1 MNKYCSSCSKIPS
14 KSVCGACRDV
24 LKIDLVMELQ
34 GSDVVYLSENS
45 RCKTGRKPKLSAT
58 EQHDIYIAYNNKT
71 ATLKKLASEYK
82 VSISTIFNIVNTSG
96 L

>member
-1 MNKYCSSCSKIPS
+1 MNVYCSKCSKIPS
-14 KSVCGACRDV
+14 KTVCGACRDV

-58 EQHDIYIAYNNKT
+58 EQHDIYIAYKNKT

-82 VSISTIFNIVNTSG
+82 VSTSTIFNIVNKY
-96 L
+96 